1 MSKYFH
7 TDYTA
12 DNGIYDFYIYE
23 EEETS
28 LYEVY
33 DYSGN
38 VMYSGKWVND
48 SREFPKMHKDYVAF
62 VHDTIR
68 NVECPSLDDL
78 ACLVRYYADAE
89 QLFFILES
97 GYPEWE
103 EV

>member
-1 MSKYFH
+1 MSKYFRS
-7 TDYTA
+7 DYTA
-12 DNGIYDFYIYE
+12 DNGIYEFHVYE
-23 EEETS
+23 EEENA

-38 VMYSGKWVND
+38 VMYSGEWVND

-62 VHDTIR
+62 VYDTIQST
-68 NVECPSLDDL
+68 ECSSLDDL
-78 ACLVRYYADAE
+78 ARVVKYYADAE

-97 GYPEWE
+97 GYPKWE